1 MKIWTWKASF
11 FRLFLLFTQNVGKN
25 QLLGNFFSQQIGEGN
40 YFLGKY
46 TAPKNSAPTTNIS
59 FAENKYFTL
68 EKSEYLIG
76 RKLKNVVKYSNKCI
90 FFGLSLVR
98 RWSYIRAFVLLNNW
112 ELSNF
117 WFLFAKFCVKLQKLY
132 TKINLKLF
140 AFKHTILT

>member
-1 MKIWTWKASF
+1 MKSKFFPPFSTFHPKFWKKSF
-11 FRLFLLFTQNVGKN
+11 SGEF
-25 QLLGNFFSQQIGEGN
+25 FFSQQIGEGN

-98 RWSYIRAFVLLNNW
+98 RWSYIRAFVLLNN
-112 ELSNF
+112 
-117 WFLFAKFCVKLQKLY
+117 
-132 TKINLKLF
+132 
-140 AFKHTILT
+140 